1 MADNKYAAY
10 LCAGCG
16 LGEAL
21 DLGAT
26 EKIALKEGKMHVVRR
41 HDFLCSAAGVQTIRD
56 DIEQEG

>member
-21 DLGAT
+21 DHGGM
-26 EKIALKEGKMHVVRR
+26 EKVAQKEGKMQVVSNR
-41 HDFLCSAAGVQTIRD
+41 
-56 DIEQEG
+56 